1 MVVGNGSIAK
11 VFINDYQNDNSVVI
25 FASGVSNSNEN
36 NESEFSR
43 EHMLLSKILIDF
55 PNLKL
60 VYFSSIY
67 STLVNNPYYNHKLKM
82 EKFINENFKNFII
95 IRLPQIISSNGNKSN
110 LINYFVESLKN
121 NITVNVQKNVTRAI
135 VDVQDVKNITKEI
148 ILNENNKILNL
159 SHIEYVNVLDLFL
172 SISDILKIKPKY
184 TLVEPLFEIPKI
196 DNSLEITNT
205 IKQKIERTDYT
216 NKILKKYIS

>member
-11 VFINDYQNDNSVVI
+11 VFMNDYQDDDSVVI

-43 EHMLLSKILIDF
+43 EHMLLSKILVSH

-82 EKFINENFKNFII
+82 ENFINENFKNFII
-95 IRLPQIISSNGNKSN
+95 IRLPQVISTNGNKNN

-121 NITVNVQKNVTRAI
+121 NKIVSIQKNVNRAI
-135 VDVQDVKNITKEI
+135 VDIQDVKNITKKI
-148 ILNENNKILNL
+148 ILDENNKILNF
-159 SHIEYVNVLDLFL
+159 SHIEYVDVLDLFL
-172 SISDILKIKPKY
+172 SISNILNIKPKY
-184 TLVEPLFEIPKI
+184 NLIDPVFEIPKI
-196 DNSLEITNT
+196 DNSLEITNI
-205 IKQKIERTDYT
+205 IKQKIEKTNYT

>member
-11 VFINDYQNDNSVVI
+11 VFMNDYQYDDSVVI

-43 EHMLLSKILIDF
+43 EHMLLSKILVSY

-82 EKFINENFKNFII
+82 ENFINENFKNFII
-95 IRLPQIISSNGNKSN
+95 IRLPQVISTNGNKNN

-121 NITVNVQKNVTRAI
+121 NKIVSIQKNVNRAI
-135 VDVQDVKNITKEI
+135 VDIQDVKNITKKI
-148 ILNENNKILNL
+148 ILDKNNKILNF
-159 SHIEYVNVLDLFL
+159 SHIEYVDVLDLFL
-172 SISDILKIKPKY
+172 SISNILNIKPKY
-184 TLVEPLFEIPKI
+184 NLIDPVFEIPKI
-196 DNSLEITNT
+196 DNSLEITNI
-205 IKQKIERTDYT
+205 IKQKIEKTNYT

>member
-11 VFINDYQNDNSVVI
+11 VFMNDYQDDDSVVI

-43 EHMLLSKILIDF
+43 EHMLLSKILVSY

-67 STLVNNPYYNHKLKM
+67 STLVNNPYYNHKLEM
-82 EKFINENFKNFII
+82 ENFINENFKNFII
-95 IRLPQIISSNGNKSN
+95 IRLPQVISTNGNKNN

-121 NITVNVQKNVTRAI
+121 NKIVSIQKNVNRAI
-135 VDVQDVKNITKEI
+135 VDIQDVKNITKKI
-148 ILNENNKILNL
+148 ILNENNKILNF
-159 SHIEYVNVLDLFL
+159 SHIEYVDVLDLFL
-172 SISDILKIKPKY
+172 SISNILNIKPKY
-184 TLVEPLFEIPKI
+184 NLIDPVFEIPKI
-196 DNSLEITNT
+196 DNSLEITNI
-205 IKQKIERTDYT
+205 IKQKIEKTNYT

>member
-11 VFINDYQNDNSVVI
+11 VFMNDYQDDDSVVI

-43 EHMLLSKILIDF
+43 EHMLLSKILVSY

-82 EKFINENFKNFII
+82 ENFINENFKNFII
-95 IRLPQIISSNGNKSN
+95 IRLPQVISTNGNKNN

-121 NITVNVQKNVTRAI
+121 NKIVSIQKNVNRAI
-135 VDVQDVKNITKEI
+135 VDIQDVKNITKKI
-148 ILNENNKILNL
+148 ILNENNKILNF
-159 SHIEYVNVLDLFL
+159 SHIEYVDVLDLFL
-172 SISDILKIKPKY
+172 SISNILNIKPKY
-184 TLVEPLFEIPKI
+184 NLIDPVFEIPKI
-196 DNSLEITNT
+196 DNSLEITNI
-205 IKQKIERTDYT
+205 IKQKIEKTNYT

>member
-1 MVVGNGSIAK
+1 MVIGNGSIAK
-11 VFINDYQNDNSVVI
+11 VFMNDYQDDDSVVI

-43 EHMLLSKILIDF
+43 EHMLLSKILVSY

-82 EKFINENFKNFII
+82 ENFINENFKNFII
-95 IRLPQIISSNGNKSN
+95 IRLPQVISTNGNKNN

-121 NITVNVQKNVTRAI
+121 NKIVSIQKNVNRAI
-135 VDVQDVKNITKEI
+135 VDIQDVKNITKKI
-148 ILNENNKILNL
+148 ILDENNKILNF
-159 SHIEYVNVLDLFL
+159 SHIEYVDVLDLFL
-172 SISDILKIKPKY
+172 SISNILNIKPKY
-184 TLVEPLFEIPKI
+184 NLIDPFFEIPKI
-196 DNSLEITNT
+196 DNSLEITNI
-205 IKQKIERTDYT
+205 IKQKIEKTNYT

>member
-11 VFINDYQNDNSVVI
+11 VFMNDYQDDDSVVI

-43 EHMLLSKILIDF
+43 EHMLLSKILVSY

-82 EKFINENFKNFII
+82 ENFINENFKNFII
-95 IRLPQIISSNGNKSN
+95 IRLPQVISTNGNKNN

-121 NITVNVQKNVTRAI
+121 NKIVSIQKNVNRAI
-135 VDVQDVKNITKEI
+135 VDIQDVKNITKKI
-148 ILNENNKILNL
+148 ILDENNKILNF
-159 SHIEYVNVLDLFL
+159 SHIEYVDVLDLFL
-172 SISDILKIKPKY
+172 SISNILNIKPKY
-184 TLVEPLFEIPKI
+184 NLIDPVFEIPKI
-196 DNSLEITNT
+196 DNSLEITNI
-205 IKQKIERTDYT
+205 IKQKIEKTNYT

>member
-11 VFINDYQNDNSVVI
+11 VFMNDYQDDDSVVI

-43 EHMLLSKILIDF
+43 EHMLLSKILVSY

-67 STLVNNPYYNHKLKM
+67 STLVNNSYYNHKLKM
-82 EKFINENFKNFII
+82 ENFINENFKNFII
-95 IRLPQIISSNGNKSN
+95 IRLPQVISTNGNKNN

-121 NITVNVQKNVTRAI
+121 NKIVSIQKNVNRAI
-135 VDVQDVKNITKEI
+135 VDIQDVKNITKKI
-148 ILNENNKILNL
+148 ILDENNKILNF
-159 SHIEYVNVLDLFL
+159 SHIEYVDVLDLFL
-172 SISDILKIKPKY
+172 SISNILNIKPKY
-184 TLVEPLFEIPKI
+184 NLIDPVFEIPKI
-196 DNSLEITNT
+196 DNSLEITNI
-205 IKQKIERTDYT
+205 IKQKIEKTNYT

>member
-11 VFINDYQNDNSVVI
+11 VFINDYQDDDSVVI

-43 EHMLLSKILIDF
+43 EHMLLSKILVSH

-67 STLVNNPYYNHKLKM
+67 STLVDSPYYNHKLKM
-82 EKFINENFKNFII
+82 ENFINENFKNFII
-95 IRLPQIISSNGNKSN
+95 IRLPQVISTNGNKNN

-121 NITVNVQKNVTRAI
+121 NKIVSIQKNVNRAI
-135 VDVQDVKNITKEI
+135 VDIQDVKNITKKI
-148 ILNENNKILNL
+148 ILDENNKILNF
-159 SHIEYVNVLDLFL
+159 SHIEYVDVLDLFL
-172 SISDILKIKPKY
+172 SISNILNIKPKY
-184 TLVEPLFEIPKI
+184 NLIDPVFEIPKI
-196 DNSLEITNT
+196 DNSLEIINI
-205 IKQKIERTDYT
+205 IKQKIEKTNYT

>member
-11 VFINDYQNDNSVVI
+11 VFINDYQDDNSVVI
-25 FASGVSNSNEN
+25 FASGVSNSNEI

-43 EHMLLSKILIDF
+43 EHTLLSKILVSY

-67 STLVNNPYYNHKLKM
+67 STLVDNPYYNHKLKM
-82 EKFINENFKNFII
+82 ENFINENFKNFII
-95 IRLPQIISSNGNKSN
+95 IRLPQVISANGNKNN
-110 LINYFVESLKN
+110 LINYFVDSLKN
-121 NITVNVQKNVTRAI
+121 NKIISIQKSANRAI
-135 VDVQDVKNITKEI
+135 VDIQDVKNITKKI
-148 ILNENNKILNL
+148 ILNENNKILNF

-172 SISDILKIKPKY
+172 SISNILNIKPKY
-184 TLVEPLFEIPKI
+184 NLIDPVFEIPKI
-196 DNSLEITNT
+196 DNSLEITNI
-205 IKQKIERTDYT
+205 IKQKIEKTNYT